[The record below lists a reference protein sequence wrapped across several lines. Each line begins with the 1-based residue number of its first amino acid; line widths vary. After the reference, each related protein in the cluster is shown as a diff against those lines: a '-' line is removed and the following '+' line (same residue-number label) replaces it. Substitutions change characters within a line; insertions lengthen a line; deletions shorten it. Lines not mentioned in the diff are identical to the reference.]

1 VALVI
6 AGRTRGPDDLP
17 AFEPDA
23 GEDRSARQAIPGLT
37 GSAGAVANV
46 DAQLDRTIRATLGDE
61 VDHHAVVVRELAD
74 GTGAAVNPRQVF
86 HDARLTKLAVT
97 YEAFRQAESGGL
109 SLDSMLT
116 ITRGAAEE
124 DLGTLDLLAMEAG
137 DRCPVRD
144 LVSLTVTA
152 GDNAAS
158 VALRDALDRA
168 NIDRTMLTLGLRSTS
183 MRAPDL
189 IVTLSREV
197 YAHHNGGIR

>member
-1 VALVI
+1 V
-6 AGRTRGPDDLP
+6 
-17 AFEPDA
+17 
-23 GEDRSARQAIPGLT
+23 S
-37 GSAGAVANV
+37 
-46 DAQLDRTIRATLGDE
+46 
-61 VDHHAVVVRELAD
+61 
-74 GTGAAVNPRQVF
+74 
-86 HDARLTKLAVT
+86 
-97 YEAFRQAESGGL
+97 
-109 SLDSMLT
+109 
-116 ITRGAAEE
+116 
-124 DLGTLDLLAMEAG
+124 
-137 DRCPVRD
+137 VRD